1 MIPIFLRKLLMTVV
15 AVLTF
20 GAVTPIA
27 PPHYVTKPG
36 DKGNVQSEKERS
48 VGMKTSEPEGLTD
61 TDQRDSEKTSSPSAS
76 TTSREMLIHSF
87 AAYASKE
94 AEDQGL
100 HKFGPRVTARIGDRY
115 TQEIVPAFIPLI
127 QEISDGH
134 DQNWIRQLA
143 VTHSPASGMGERILH
158 IYHKEKG
165 KEVLKLH
172 VRREHPPQQGYWF
185 DFHYH
190 TLADNFQ
197 QHHELKKVYWG
208 KNTPPRWKA

>member
-1 MIPIFLRKLLMTVV
+1 MIPVFLRKSLMTLV

-36 DKGNVQSEKERS
+36 DKGNVQSEKDRS
-48 VGMKTSEPEGLTD
+48 VGLKNYETSDNDVDQSESDKTSAPNRAATS
-61 TDQRDSEKTSSPSAS
+61 QEK
-76 TTSREMLIHSF
+76 LIHSF
-87 AAYASKE
+87 AAYAWKE
-94 AEDQGL
+94 AQDQGL
-100 HKFGPRVTARIGDRY
+100 HKFGPQVAARIGDRY

-127 QEISDGH
+127 QEISAGH

-172 VRREHPPQQGYWF
+172 VRREHPPQEGYWF

-197 QHHELKKVYWG
+197 QHHRLKRVYWG
-208 KNTPPRWKA
+208 KNTPPKWKA